1 MSRVRCVVQMGFLLL
16 AVPVM
21 AGSEPMG
28 NVLTVAKSV
37 EVGARP
43 VTITLTSRALAAAA
57 ASKHVEL
64 VLRGMRADNPP
75 DVLVDVYVGLAAGE
89 RPAEND
95 PRHVGS
101 LNFYAANPFNPAD
114 RVFQIYD
121 LTAAVRTLQR
131 RHTLGNSLRVTFVP
145 AGTPAAG
152 TKASLARVELV
163 AR

>member
-1 MSRVRCVVQMGFLLL
+1 MGK
-16 AVPVM
+16 
-21 AGSEPMG
+21 
-28 NVLTVAKSV
+28 VLTAAKSV
-37 EVGARP
+37 ELGGRP

-57 ASKHVEL
+57 SSRHLEL
-64 VLRGMRADNPP
+64 VLRGLRADNPP
-75 DVLVDVYVGLAAGE
+75 DVLVDVYIGLAAGE
-89 RPAEND
+89 RPSQND

-121 LTAAVRTLQR
+121 LTAALGSLQR
-131 RHTLGNSLRVTFVP
+131 RHALGGSLRVTFVP
-145 AGTPAAG
+145 DGTPAAG

>member
-1 MSRVRCVVQMGFLLL
+1 MGK
-16 AVPVM
+16 
-21 AGSEPMG
+21 
-28 NVLTVAKSV
+28 VLTAAKSV

-57 ASKHVEL
+57 SSRHLEL
-64 VLRGMRADNPP
+64 VVRGVRADNPP

-89 RPAEND
+89 RPTEND

-101 LNFYAANPFNPAD
+101 LNFYGANPFNPAD

-121 LTAAVRTLQR
+121 LTAALRGLQR
-131 RHTLGNSLRVTFVP
+131 RHTLGDGLRVTFIP
-145 AGTPAAG
+145 DGTPSAG